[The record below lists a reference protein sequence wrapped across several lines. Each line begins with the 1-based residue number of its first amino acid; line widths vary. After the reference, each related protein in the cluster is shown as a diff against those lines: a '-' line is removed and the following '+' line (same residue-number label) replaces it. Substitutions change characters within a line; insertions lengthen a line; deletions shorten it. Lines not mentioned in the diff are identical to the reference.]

1 MKPSLKHDWQSRRE
15 ELILALCQDIR
26 RATAR
31 GETLKMAVR
40 VVRRK
45 YRGRSL
51 GGGRK
56 LRLSTAT
63 IHRQW
68 YNYRVNPRAFNCR
81 LRYLG
86 KARKLEAY
94 AVFLAAYF
102 AASESMSAPQVYRLL
117 AHIDPDISFCYR
129 TLARCLRPSLTR
141 KVSQWKQ
148 CSMSQ
153 SAAWWEHN
161 TRRISS
167 ALRNLSPR
175 HHKKEITHDD

>member
-1 MKPSLKHDWQSRRE
+1 MKTSLDHDWQSRRE

-45 YRGRSL
+45 YRGRAL

-68 YNYRVNPRAFNCR
+68 YNYRANPSAFNCR
-81 LRYLG
+81 LRYHAG
-86 KARKLEAY
+86 ARKLEAF

-102 AASESMSAPQVYRLL
+102 ASSEGMSAAQAYRLL
-117 AHIDPDISFCYR
+117 AHIDREIPFCYE
-129 TLARCLRPSLTR
+129 TLARCLRPSLIN
-141 KVSQWKQ
+141 KISQWKQ

-153 SAAWWEHN
+153 PAVWWERN
-161 TRRISS
+161 TPCIAK
-167 ALRNLSPR
+167 ALRNLRPGANKR
-175 HHKKEITHDD
+175 R